1 MSCAPSKTFNL
12 AGLIGSYHIIF
23 NDDTAQKMR
32 EESAKTHYNSINVLS
47 EHALIGAYTE
57 EGAVWTD
64 ELCEVLS
71 ENIDFAVDFINKN
84 FKGIEVLKPQGT
96 YMLYLDLSEYLENSG
111 KTLDEVLSMG
121 WDVGVAYQ
129 DGRPFKNP
137 NTIRMNLA
145 LPTRLVKEA
154 FERLSLPFLK
164 ER

>member
-1 MSCAPSKTFNL
+1 MDGRAL
-12 AGLIGSYHIIF
+12 
-23 NDDTAQKMR
+23 R
-32 EESAKTHYNSINVLS
+32 SAVG
-47 EHALIGAYTE
+47 EHR
-57 EGAVWTD
+57 
-64 ELCEVLS
+64 
-71 ENIDFAVDFINKN
+71 FRVDFINEN

-96 YMLYLDLSEYLENSG
+96 YMLYLDLSKYLENSG

-129 DGRPFKNP
+129 DGRRFKKP